1 VTSCPFRVVE
11 PLKLSSMCKMFGL
24 QRPWMMPT
32 CANELTSALNMQT
45 LDLGDVQG
53 YNDDVMGS
61 QGSTSRWKSMIP
73 LGLGL
78 PECLQGQHPSFFLV
92 QVLDVSLPLDG
103 VTTSICGILA
113 PWRSEL
119 IIPPRVPVHQAK
131 SCSNDK
137 YALQGFISHRDH
149 NM

>member
-1 VTSCPFRVVE
+1 LGSRCRT
-11 PLKLSSMCKMFGL
+11 FGL

-32 CANELTSALNMQT
+32 RANQLTTALNMQT
-45 LDLGDVQG
+45 LALDDVQG
-53 YNDDVMGS
+53 HNGDIMGS
-61 QGSTSRWKSMIP
+61 QRSTSRWKSKIP

-78 PECLQGQHPSFFLV
+78 PECLQGKHPSFFLV
-92 QVLDVSLPLDG
+92 QVSDVSLPLAG
-103 VTTSICGILA
+103 VTTSICGISS

-119 IIPPRVPVHQAK
+119 IIPPCVPVHRAK
-131 SCSNDK
+131 SYSNNK